1 MDDAVWNTVVEQES
15 NQMLLEAIAS
25 LSPRE
30 QRVIEL
36 SLEGKTN
43 REIGEA
49 LEIAEN
55 TVKVLKNRSI
65 HKLREWFRRND
76 VQIDF

>member
-1 MDDAVWNTVVEQES
+1 M
-15 NQMLLEAIAS
+15 
-25 LSPRE
+25 
-30 QRVIEL
+30 IEL

-43 REIGEA
+43 REIGEV